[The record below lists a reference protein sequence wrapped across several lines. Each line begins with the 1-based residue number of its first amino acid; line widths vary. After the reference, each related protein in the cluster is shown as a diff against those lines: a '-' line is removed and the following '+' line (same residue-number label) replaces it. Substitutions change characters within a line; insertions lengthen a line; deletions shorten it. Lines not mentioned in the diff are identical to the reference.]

1 MSSEKEGKSS
11 LAFHPLTA
19 ERWPDLVE
27 LFGQRGA
34 CGGCWCMWWRLG
46 RAEFERKKG
55 AGNKRA
61 LHKIVNAGP
70 PPGLLAYQGEEPVG
84 WCAVAPRDRYT
95 RMTTSRI
102 LGPVDDEPVWSVV
115 CFFVS
120 KSHRRQGVTEALLRA
135 AVRFAGEQGAR
146 EVEGYPIAPVK
157 DRVPEVFAYTGF
169 VSTFEKAGFSEVLR
183 RSPPRPIMRC
193 RV

>member
-1 MSSEKEGKSS
+1 
-11 LAFHPLTA
+11 
-19 ERWPDLVE
+19 
-27 LFGQRGA
+27 
-34 CGGCWCMWWRLG
+34 
-46 RAEFERKKG
+46 
-55 AGNKRA
+55 
-61 LHKIVNAGP
+61 
-70 PPGLLAYQGEEPVG
+70 
-84 WCAVAPRDRYT
+84 
-95 RMTTSRI
+95 MTTSRI

-183 RSPPRPIMRC
+183 RSPTRPIMRC